1 MMIDVDL
8 QLYYANIT
16 SYKGVDVNKLC
27 SIHHCQAHPSCN
39 RTTATSPSL
48 APPVTKFILALL
60 SIHCIACRSLQC
72 AKTNNNWPNTV
83 CLLAVRLMKDALT
96 HPWHW
101 PCA

>member
-8 QLYYANIT
+8 QLCYANIT

-27 SIHHCQAHPSCN
+27 SIHHCQAHSSCN
-39 RTTATSPSL
+39 PTSPSL
-48 APPVTKFILALL
+48 APPVTKFILVLL
-60 SIHCIACRSLQC
+60 SIHCIACRSQQC

-83 CLLAVRLMKDALT
+83 CRLTVVLDKLKDAFT
-96 HPWHW
+96 CPWHW

>member
-39 RTTATSPSL
+39 PTSPSL
-48 APPVTKFILALL
+48 APPVTKFILVLF
-60 SIHCIACRSLQC
+60 
-72 AKTNNNWPNTV
+72 
-83 CLLAVRLMKDALT
+83 M
-96 HPWHW
+96 
-101 PCA
+101 